1 MKKLIVSIALF
12 FSTVVVGQQ
21 NKINFEHIALLLPDA
36 EKATEWYCSNL
47 DMKIVNK
54 GTGSIFV
61 TDKAKN
67 IMFEFLINHGVKP
80 LNFKEINA
88 LSMHIAFHVRDAEK
102 LKKKLVESGASIES
116 ELTTTDSGDK
126 IMILRDPWGVPLQFV
141 ERKNPMLRF
150 EGIYAEHIAFNVN
163 DAVGAGK
170 WFADKLTMSV
180 VKEGGA
186 PDYGRF
192 VADTEKNM
200 MLELYQ
206 KSEVPVLNLND
217 ILPAQFH
224 IAFSTDKIEML
235 KEKLT
240 DCEVAQDLFTTDSGD
255 KIIVLRNKEGFPLQF
270 VKRKKPML

>member
-1 MKKLIVSIALF
+1 MKKLIALIALF
-12 FSTVVVGQQ
+12 LSTTLTGQQ
-21 NKINFEHIALLLPDA
+21 NQIKFEHIALLLPDA
-36 EKATEWYCSNL
+36 EKAAEWYCSNL

-67 IMFEFLINHGVKP
+67 IMFEFLINNEVKH

-102 LKKKLVESGASIES
+102 LKKKLVDSGASIES
-116 ELTTTDSGDK
+116 DLTLTNSGDK

-150 EGIYAEHIAFNVN
+150 EGIYVEHIAFNME
-163 DAVGAGK
+163 DAIGAGK
-170 WFADKLTMSV
+170 WFGENLNMV
-180 VKEGGA
+180 IVKESGA

-192 VADTEKNM
+192 VADSGKNM
-200 MLELYQ
+200 MFELYQ
-206 KSEVPVLNLND
+206 KNEVPVLNLRD

-224 IAFSTDKIEML
+224 IAFSTDTIEKL
-235 KEKLT
+235 KESLK
-240 DCEVAQDLFTTDSGD
+240 DCDVVQDLFTTDSGD
-255 KIIVLRNKEGFPLQF
+255 KIMVLRNKEGFPLQF
-270 VKRKKPML
+270 VNRKKPMM